1 MHDLDSLHPAIA
13 AGDLDA
19 LASFMASA
27 EAPLRRA
34 LGSFA
39 THADVEAVVQETFLQ
54 LWQVAP
60 RLVLDGEPQALLRF
74 CHRCARNLCL
84 TQVRRRTRAQRYVDE
99 LANRD
104 EPRLEPE
111 AAPDPL
117 LRAALAECQAALP
130 RKPQAALLSR
140 LTAEGDVADVSLAER
155 LGMTLNTFLQNFTRA
170 RRLLAECLRK
180 RGVDHA
186 LLEET
191 R

>member
-1 MHDLDSLHPAIA
+1 MPDLDPLHPALA

-19 LASFMASA
+19 LASFMAAA

-39 THADVEAVVQETFLQ
+39 AHVDVEAVLQETFLQ

-60 RLVLDGEPQALLRF
+60 RLVLDGQPQALLRF

-84 TQVRRRTRAQRYVDE
+84 TQVRRRVRALRYAEE
-99 LANRD
+99 LAAQD
-104 EPRLEPE
+104 EPGLSPE

-130 RKPQAALLSR
+130 RKPQAALHSR
-140 LTAEGDVADVSLAER
+140 LAAQGDAADATLAER
-155 LGMTLNTFLQNFTRA
+155 LGMSLNTFLQNFTRA

-180 RGVDHA
+180 RGVHHP
-186 LLEET
+186 LLGEA